1 MHLSESPWR
10 SGLRVHLLYANP
22 GVGSPWRLRHGGSRV
37 GQRRPELIDELYQTW
52 REVEQRGL
60 KETPEYRDVL
70 LREIGTLGGLQE
82 W

>member
-1 MHLSESPWR
+1 MHL
-10 SGLRVHLLYANP
+10 LNANP

-60 KETPEYRDVL
+60 KEEYRDVL

>member
-1 MHLSESPWR
+1 MNQI
-10 SGLRVHLLYANP
+10 LRFIKFDQCQKSVLYANP
-22 GVGSPWRLRHGGSRV
+22 GVGGPWRLRHGGSRV
-37 GQRRPELIDELYQTW
+37 SELIDELYQRW

>member
-60 KETPEYRDVL
+60 KETP
-70 LREIGTLGGLQE
+70 
-82 W
+82 